1 MKQLANHPHAPR
13 RLTSSI
19 AMGLGVFAIS
29 LSAAAQPVDPGPTA
43 GPTAAPAPEA
53 PAEAKRATSGQP
65 DLLAEAL
72 RRRPGGE
79 TAAGVGRR
87 ARRHSPAVRVQEAEI
102 RASAAKVDQAMI
114 QFLPQLKLQA
124 RYTRIS
130 PLDAALGGGAI
141 AGAANPGLL
150 RVGACPDG
158 VGQCVVD
165 SQGLPAAASAFNIT
179 VPLDNYSLSA
189 TLAVPISDYLL
200 RLPSSRAAVKA
211 NLEASQANK
220 LAQQRKA
227 QADAQLAYYNWVS
240 GVAQL
245 AVAEHAL
252 TRLERLHKDGE
263 AMLAQGVATRADV
276 LRLKSMVASGK
287 VAITQAR
294 AYLRIAERNLALLTG
309 DKEPNYTIGEDIL
322 AAPKEL
328 ARSKDLE
335 PLVREGLTKR
345 PELRAL
351 AKTKYALKRST
362 SVVRAGKYPRL
373 DGFAD
378 YTYAN
383 PGRNSFAPSSSWEGS
398 WSLGAQLTWT
408 LNDIPGAEASA
419 TELEANLEQVIANE
433 SLLRQGIEHEITAAY
448 FDREQ
453 ARVARGAAEDGEE
466 AAREALASKMEQF
479 RVGEA
484 TATDVIG
491 AEQELVH
498 ATLLRMNA
506 YIALHVARVRLAYAT
521 GR

>member
-79 TAAGVGRR
+79 TAASIGRR

-150 RVGACPDG
+150 RVGPCPDG

-165 SQGLPAAASAFNIT
+165 SQGVPAGASAFNIA

-189 TLAVPISDYLL
+189 TLAVPISDYIL

-220 LAQQRKA
+220 RAQLRKA
-227 QADAQLAYYNWVS
+227 EADAQLAYYNWVS

-252 TRLERLHKDGE
+252 TRLERLQKDGE

-294 AYLRIAERNLALLTG
+294 AYLRIAEKNLALLTG
-309 DKEPNYTIGEDIL
+309 DKEPSYTIGEDIL

-328 ARSKDLE
+328 ARSNDLE
-335 PLVREGLTKR
+335 QLVREGLTKR

-351 AKTKYALKRST
+351 AKTKHALKKST

-378 YTYAN
+378 YTYAK
-383 PGRNSFAPSSSWEGS
+383 PGRNTFSAPKWEGS
-398 WSLGAQLTWT
+398 WSIGAQLSWT

-419 TELEANLEQVIANE
+419 VELEANLEQVIANE

-484 TATDVIG
+484 TATDVIN

-498 ATLLRMNA
+498 ATLQRMNA